1 MSETKATRT
10 VTVENEEGV
19 HLRAADLIAKQVRR
33 FDAKVVLAKGSHQV
47 EGTDV
52 LQILSL
58 GAARGEQMVLE
69 ADGADAEQVLDALAQ
84 LFADGFGPN
93 EQQRGG

>member
-1 MSETKATRT
+1 MSEPRATRT
-10 VTVENEEGV
+10 VTVENEEGIHV
-19 HLRAADLIAKQVRR
+19 RAADLIAKQVRR
-33 FDAKVVLAKGSHQV
+33 FDAKVVLTKDSRRV

-58 GAARGEQMVLE
+58 GTLPGDQVVLE
-69 ADGADAEQVLDALAQ
+69 ADGADAEEVLDALTR

-93 EQQRGG
+93 E

>member
-10 VTVENEEGV
+10 VTVENKEGIHV
-19 HLRAADLIAKQVRR
+19 RAADLIAKQVRR
-33 FDAKVVLAKGSHQV
+33 FDARVVLTKNMRQV

-58 GAARGEQMVLE
+58 GTLQGDQLILE
-69 ADGADAEQVLDALAQ
+69 ANGEDAEEVLDALTQ
-84 LFADGFGPN
+84 LFSGGFGPN
-93 EQQRGG
+93 

>member
-10 VTVENEEGV
+10 VTVENEEGIHV
-19 HLRAADLIAKQVRR
+19 RAADLIAKQVRQ
-33 FDAKVVLAKGSHQV
+33 FDAKVVLAKGSHRV
-47 EGTDV
+47 EGTEV

-58 GAARGEQMVLE
+58 GALPGDQVVLE
-69 ADGADAEQVLDALAQ
+69 ADGADAEQVLDAMAR

-93 EQQRGG
+93 E